1 MSSQALL
8 ASQLADLVAK
18 RLFRDQA
25 SNDLGFELGG
35 PMALEQAEDMLA
47 WASIRIPG
55 ADGETLVRAWTP
67 DLPGISYSV
76 VEIVT
81 DDMPFLVDS
90 VTSELTREG
99 RAIQLVAHPLF
110 AATRDAAGQLTGV
123 EELDAA
129 DSKKGLIPESWMRI
143 HIERDFISDD
153 LRELVA
159 GVARVLADVRK
170 CVNDWSAM
178 RTMAIEVSGDLRRVP
193 PVGIDPVDLEES
205 IALLEWLT
213 QDSFTFVGFKEY
225 ELLQVEGEDAL
236 RPVPGTG
243 LGVLRANA
251 EQDLSESFAILPPAV
266 RARARE
272 KTVLVLS
279 KANSRSTVHRPAYL
293 DYIGVKK
300 FDAQGN
306 VIGERRFLGLFAARA
321 YTDSVTE
328 IPVLRSKYHRVEKQL
343 DYVAGSHSAKDLEAF
358 LDTYPRDELFQID
371 VDPLAQIAKSVLHL
385 QERRQTKLY
394 VRYDP
399 YERFVSSLVYFPRDR
414 YTTALRLRLEA
425 ILRDAFGGIHV
436 DYTARVSESVLARLH
451 YVIHVPSG
459 AEILRP
465 ELAELEARLTI
476 ATRTWMDEFQSLTLG
491 SGNSEL
497 IPIYVDAFPESYK
510 EDFDPSVG
518 VSDSR
523 IIESL
528 EPGELALD
536 LYAPVVTD
544 SRELRFKVIRVGPAM
559 PLTKILP
566 ILERLGVEVLDEH
579 PYEITRKDR
588 ASAWILDFGLVLP
601 SGEIFCADTLF
612 VRFEAAFEA
621 AWHRQIESDSF
632 NSLVTRAGLTWQD
645 ARLIRAYARY
655 MRQIGSTF
663 GQGYIEMVIV
673 ENAEIT
679 RLLIEFFRVRCDPKF
694 RGDRE
699 AESGTAREQF
709 ESALAMVPSL
719 DHDRILRLFWSLIE
733 ATMRTNYYT
742 ETSTVAFKLVP
753 SLIADMPLPRPAHEI
768 WVYSPRVEGVHLRF
782 GAVSR
787 GGLRW
792 SDRREDFRTEILGL
806 VKAQEVKNAVIVP
819 VGAKGGFFAKHLPD
833 PALDR
838 EAWMAEGKSSY
849 QDFVRALLSVTDNIV
864 EGVVI
869 APVDVVCHDS
879 DDPYLVVA
887 ADKGTASFS
896 DLANAIAIEENFWLG
911 DAFASGGS
919 AGYDHKDM
927 AITARG
933 AWESVKRHF
942 FEMEIDTQRQEFTV
956 VGIGDMSGDVFGNG
970 MLLSEHIQLVAA
982 FDHRHIF
989 LDPNPNAASSFAERS
1004 RLAALSRSS
1013 WVDYNTELISAGG
1026 GVFPRSAKTIVLTQE
1041 AKDALDFDTA
1051 ADTCTPDLLINAIL
1065 KARVDLLWNGG
1076 IGTYVKASTETN
1088 VDVGDKANDP
1098 IRVDGSDLRVHVI
1111 GEGGNLG
1118 LTQLGRVEAAR
1129 GGVRLNTDAID
1140 NSAGVDTSDH
1150 EVNLKILLAPLV
1162 RDGSITRAKRD
1173 ELLHGMTDAVSDLV
1187 LADNINQNVVL
1198 SNARAGAVRLVTVH
1212 QRMMRDLERKELLN
1226 RAIEFLPDDA
1236 ELDTRRSAGE
1246 GLTSPELAVLL
1257 AYAKIEVTKELNA
1270 VALGAHA
1277 WCDQIVIDYF
1287 PQAIRQRFHAEILTH
1302 SLRAEIA
1309 NTVLAN
1315 ELINIGG
1322 VTFVFRAIEETGANT
1337 VEVVKAAYAAMQ
1349 VFGIPALWHGIN
1361 TLPENVSARARTALH
1376 LEVRRLLDRS
1386 ARWFLQNRGSGIDI
1400 DSEIAGFAQSVREF
1414 SGGVPKALRGQ
1425 ESERFERLSQRF
1437 IDAGSPKEIA
1447 DQAASGL
1454 DVFSLLDITELSRAL
1469 DADMTE
1475 VIELYFELSEH
1486 FDVDQLLVRI
1496 TGLPRG
1502 DRWTALARQALRS
1515 DLYSVIAELTG
1526 GVYAATESGSAT
1538 ARISRWEEKRAEGV
1552 ARTRSTLDEILQVED
1567 IDLATL
1573 SVGLR
1578 VLRNLV
1584 AQAT

>member
-1 MSSQALL
+1 MSSPRTLFPV
-8 ASQLADLVAK
+8 LVPFIAQ
-18 RLFRDQA
+18 RLFRDQ
-25 SNDLGFELGG
+25 SSVDLGFEATD
-35 PMALEQAEDMLA
+35 PMAIEQAADMLA
-47 WASIRIPG
+47 WAQIRQNG
-55 ADGETLVRAWTP
+55 EHGETLVRAWTP
-67 DLPGISYSV
+67 DLPGVSYSV

-110 AATRDAAGQLTGV
+110 AVTRDASNRLNAIH
-123 EELDAA
+123 ELDVNEI
-129 DSKKGLIPESWMRI
+129 KKGMTAESWMRI
-143 HIERDFISDD
+143 HLERDFISDD
-153 LRELVA
+153 LSEVVA
-159 GVARVLADVRK
+159 GVSRVLADVRK
-170 CVNDWSAM
+170 SVNDWNSM
-178 RTMAIEVSGDLRRVP
+178 RTKAIEVSGDLRRMP
-193 PVGIDPVDLEES
+193 PTGIDQVELDES
-205 IALLEWLT
+205 IAFLDWLA
-213 QDSFTFVGFKEY
+213 QDSFTFIGYREY
-225 ELLQVEGEDAL
+225 DLVDVDGEDAL

-243 LGVLRANA
+243 LGVLRESA
-251 EQDLSESFAILPPAV
+251 EEDLSESFAILPRAV
-266 RARARE
+266 RDRARE

-293 DYIGVKK
+293 DYIGIKK
-300 FDAQGN
+300 FDGQGN
-306 VIGERRFLGLFAARA
+306 VIGERRFLGLFTARA
-321 YTDSVTE
+321 YSERVMDIS
-328 IPVLRSKYHRVEKQL
+328 VLRAKYQKVERNL

-371 VDPLAQIAKSVLHL
+371 VDHLTQITKSVLHL

-399 YERFVSSLVYFPRDR
+399 YERFASALVYFPRDR

-436 DYTARVSESVLARLH
+436 DYTASVTESVLARLH

-459 AEILRP
+459 AEIPRP
-465 ELAELEARLTI
+465 DLAELEARLTI
-476 ATRTWMDEFQSLTLG
+476 ASRSWMDEYQSLILA
-491 SGNSEL
+491 SGNPDL
-497 IPIYVDAFPESYK
+497 IPIYADAFPESYK
-510 EDFDPSVG
+510 EDFDPSIG
-518 VSDSR
+518 VTDAR
-523 IIESL
+523 IIEKL
-528 EPGELALD
+528 EPSELALD
-536 LYAPVVTD
+536 LYAPVVSD
-544 SRELRFKVIRVGPAM
+544 SRELRFKVMQVGPAM

-566 ILERLGVEVLDEH
+566 ILERLGVDVLDEH
-579 PYEITRKDR
+579 PYEISRKDR

-601 SGEIFCADTLF
+601 KGEIYCADTLF
-612 VRFEAAFEA
+612 ARFELAFEE
-621 AWHRQIESDSF
+621 AWHGRIASDSF

-663 GQGYIEMVIV
+663 GQGYIEMVIL
-673 ENAEIT
+673 ENAKIT
-679 RLLIEFFRVRCDPKF
+679 RLLIEFFRVRFDPAF
-694 RGDRE
+694 TGDRE
-699 AESGTAREQF
+699 SESQSAREQF
-709 ESALAMVPSL
+709 EAALALVPSI

-733 ATMRTNYYT
+733 ATMRTNYYAGAQT
-742 ETSTVAFKLVP
+742 LAFKLVP
-753 SLIADMPLPRPAHEI
+753 KMIADIPLPKPAHEI

-782 GAVSR
+782 GAVAR

-819 VGAKGGFFAKHLPD
+819 VGAKGGFFAKCLPD
-833 PALDR
+833 PAIDR
-838 EAWMAEGKSSY
+838 EAWMDEGIGAY
-849 QDFVRALLSVTDNIV
+849 QDFIRALLSVTDNIV
-864 EGVVI
+864 DSVVVP
-869 APVDVVCHDS
+869 PVDVVRHDF

-896 DLANAIAIEENFWLG
+896 DIANAIAMEENFWLG

-919 AGYDHKDM
+919 AGYDHKAM

-942 FEMEIDTQRQEFTV
+942 FEMDLDTQREEFTV

-970 MLLSEHIQLVAA
+970 MLLSERIRLVAA

-989 LDPNPNAASSFAERS
+989 IDPNPIAASSFAERR
-1004 RLAALSRSS
+1004 RLAGLPRSS
-1013 WVDYNTELISAGG
+1013 WADYNTELISAGG
-1026 GVFPRSAKTIVLTQE
+1026 GVFTRTAKTVALTQE
-1041 AKDALDFDTA
+1041 IKDALDFDIEA
-1051 ADTCTPDLLINAIL
+1051 QSCTPDQLINAIL
-1065 KARVDLLWNGG
+1065 KAPAQLLWNGG

-1088 VDVGDKANDP
+1088 VEVGDKANDT
-1098 IRVDGSDLRVHVI
+1098 IRVNGGDLRVQVV

-1129 GGVRLNTDAID
+1129 NGVRLNTDAID

-1162 RDGSITRAKRD
+1162 NNGSLTREKRD
-1173 ELLHGMTDAVSDLV
+1173 ELLHSMTESVSDLV

-1198 SNARAGAVRLVTVH
+1198 SNARAGAVRLITVH
-1212 QRMMRDLERKELLN
+1212 QRMMRDLERKDLLN
-1226 RAIEFLPDDA
+1226 RALEYLPDDS
-1236 ELDTRRSAGE
+1236 ELDTRRLAGE

-1257 AYAKIEVTKELNA
+1257 AYAKIEVTKDLNA
-1270 VALGAHA
+1270 VSLGNDT

-1287 PQAIRQRFHAEILTH
+1287 PDAVREQYRKEIMAH

-1309 NTVLAN
+1309 NTVMAN

-1322 VTFVFRAIEETGANT
+1322 ITFVFRAVEETGANP
-1337 VEVVKAAYAAMQ
+1337 VEVVKAAFAAME
-1349 VFGIPALWHGIN
+1349 VFEIRKLWHWIN
-1361 TLPENVSARARTALH
+1361 TLPENVPARARTALH

-1386 ARWFLQNRGSGIDI
+1386 ARWFLQNRGSVIEI
-1400 DSEIAGFAQSVREF
+1400 ETEIAAFAASVAQY
-1414 SGGVPKALRGQ
+1414 SQGVPQALQGQ
-1425 ESERFERLSQRF
+1425 ESERFERLAQRF
-1437 IDAGSPKEIA
+1437 VDAGVPKDLA
-1447 DQAASGL
+1447 DRASSGL
-1454 DVFSLLDITELSRAL
+1454 DVFSLLDITELARTL
-1469 DADMTE
+1469 VTDMQS
-1475 VIELYFELSEH
+1475 VIGLYFALSER
-1486 FDVDQLLVRI
+1486 FDVDRLLVRI

-1502 DRWTALARQALRS
+1502 DRWTSLARQALRS

-1526 GVYAATESGSAT
+1526 RVYRATEGGDASE
-1538 ARISRWEEKRAEGV
+1538 RLVQWEQQHTEGV
-1552 ARTRSTLDEILQVED
+1552 ARTKATLDEILQVEEV
-1567 IDLATL
+1567 DLATL

-1584 AQAT
+1584 AQAS